1 MLANEDLSATT
12 LYKNLGYL
20 GNTSKTFRQCIEELM
35 CEAKIEYKGDKLN
48 SSNNLIT
55 RLK

>member
-20 GNTSKTFRQCIEELM
+20 GNTSKTFRQCIEELIN
-35 CEAKIEYKGDKLN
+35 ESKIKYIDKSKN
-48 SSNNLIT
+48 TSNNLIT